1 MAYEKI
7 VVGTD
12 GSETAR
18 VAEQVASRL
27 ASALGAELI
36 IATARSKDSSQI
48 LEKAI
53 SSADIARVQTR
64 LEPGDPAEVLV
75 RVAEQELAGL
85 LVIGNK
91 GMGGGGLSLLGSVPN
106 KISHHAPC
114 DLLIVNTS
122 RVDRGSG
129 YDKVLV
135 ATDGSPTADI
145 AVRRAHAISNSLGA
159 SLSLMSVGPDAR
171 KVLNSAIEEHKI
183 FDVEVIED
191 QGDPASK
198 LCEAAEVKGFDL
210 MVVGNKGM
218 TGSKRFLLGS
228 VPNKVS
234 HYALCDVLIAR
245 TSSRSI
251 SDLRPGEG
259 GVVLANGE
267 RVAAYKEED
276 GSLIAVSAKCTHMG
290 CTVGWNGDQKTWDC
304 PCHGSRYDLHGKVIR
319 GPASRDLASLDP
331 GIPK

>member
-12 GSETAR
+12 GSETAKVAER
-18 VAEQVASRL
+18 VASHL
-27 ASALGAELI
+27 ASAMGAELI
-36 IATARSKDSSQI
+36 VATARSKDSSHRS
-48 LEKAI
+48 EKAI
-53 SSADIARVQTR
+53 SSEEIVGVQTR
-64 LEPGDPAEVLV
+64 LEHGEPAEVLV

-91 GMGGGGLSLLGSVPN
+91 GMGGGGLSLLGNVPN
-106 KISHHAPC
+106 KVSHHAPC

-122 RVDRGSG
+122 RVGRASG

-159 SLSLMSVGPDAR
+159 SLSLMSVGPDAK
-171 KVLNSAIEEHKI
+171 KVLTGAIEEHKL

-198 LCEAAEVKGFDL
+198 LCEAAEARGFDL
-210 MVVGNKGM
+210 IVVGNKGM
-218 TGSKRFLLGS
+218 SGSKRFLLGS

-245 TSSRSI
+245 TISRSI

-267 RVAAYKEED
+267 RVAAYKEDD
-276 GSLIAVSAKCTHMG
+276 GSLVAVSAKCTHMG
-290 CTVGWNGDQKTWDC
+290 CTVAWNGDEKTWDC
-304 PCHGSRYDLHGKVIR
+304 PCHGSRYDLQGKVIR
-319 GPASRDLASLDP
+319 GPASRDLAPLNL
-331 GIPK
+331 GIPQ